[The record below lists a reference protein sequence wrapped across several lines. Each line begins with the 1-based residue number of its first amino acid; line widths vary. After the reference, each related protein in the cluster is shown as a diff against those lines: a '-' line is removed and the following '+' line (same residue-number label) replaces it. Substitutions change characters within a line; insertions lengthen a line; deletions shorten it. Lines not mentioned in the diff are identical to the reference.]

1 MNKAIKARI
10 QGDDYQRLLFWFLA
24 LRMFFPNTCIE
35 KVEYESDFVK
45 TFDDI
50 VIHYKED
57 KPYLDCR
64 NNTINADFYQV
75 KFHVTD
81 AGTITCDELMDPS
94 FINASKVS
102 LMERL
107 RDAHQKCVENGIQ
120 GRFNFVCSWQIHP
133 DDDLKKIVSNDE
145 YEIRIDKL
153 FDGKQRSKM
162 AIMRQKMIKHLSISD
177 DELKEILLNFRLWH
191 GSRSIQLITD
201 TLNYYLSASGFKP
214 IENDSI
220 LNEYTELVKQWSLKE
235 ITEFDKEFIIEECKR
250 ENLYLGNDTSDFDF
264 LDVGVR
270 SFYMGAENMQD
281 ETTQMCSLLNFF
293 NERYLINDYS
303 WNKEIFNELT
313 KFRKE
318 LSSSNKYRLH
328 MDTHLSI
335 AFVTGSLFESAA
347 GIEIY
352 PMQKTFYGKEFW
364 YPEKN
369 STADYKDWEL
379 NEILLSEEVKDVAL
393 VLEISHP
400 IVNEV
405 EEYLEDKELEISKI
419 INCSLGEDIGLDAIK
434 DGTHALKLASSLS
447 VILKE
452 GRDTQEKRNKLHIFA
467 ACPNGF
473 MFYLGKFSK
482 FFGKMILYEYDREH
496 THEELYLPSFEL
508 PIKR

>member
-1 MNKAIKARI
+1 
-10 QGDDYQRLLFWFLA
+10 
-24 LRMFFPNTCIE
+24 
-35 KVEYESDFVK
+35 
-45 TFDDI
+45 
-50 VIHYKED
+50 
-57 KPYLDCR
+57 
-64 NNTINADFYQV
+64 
-75 KFHVTD
+75 
-81 AGTITCDELMDPS
+81 
-94 FINASKVS
+94 
-102 LMERL
+102 
-107 RDAHQKCVENGIQ
+107 
-120 GRFNFVCSWQIHP
+120 
-133 DDDLKKIVSNDE
+133 
-145 YEIRIDKL
+145 
-153 FDGKQRSKM
+153 
-162 AIMRQKMIKHLSISD
+162 
-177 DELKEILLNFRLWH
+177 
-191 GSRSIQLITD
+191 
-201 TLNYYLSASGFKP
+201 
-214 IENDSI
+214 
-220 LNEYTELVKQWSLKE
+220 
-235 ITEFDKEFIIEECKR
+235 
-250 ENLYLGNDTSDFDF
+250 
-264 LDVGVR
+264 
-270 SFYMGAENMQD
+270 
-281 ETTQMCSLLNFF
+281 
-293 NERYLINDYS
+293 
-303 WNKEIFNELT
+303 
-313 KFRKE
+313 
-318 LSSSNKYRLH
+318 